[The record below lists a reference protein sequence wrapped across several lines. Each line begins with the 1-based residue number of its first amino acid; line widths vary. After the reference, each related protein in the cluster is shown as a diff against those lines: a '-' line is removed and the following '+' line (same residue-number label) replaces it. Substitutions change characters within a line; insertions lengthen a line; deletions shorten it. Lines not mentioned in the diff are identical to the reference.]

1 MTRYN
6 HIQELMNENVEE
18 VILHLLH
25 IGTKTPSVVNGVY
38 QTFYVASVH

>member
-1 MTRYN
+1 
-6 HIQELMNENVEE
+6 MNENVEE

-38 QTFYVASVH
+38 QTFYVIFFLLRCTLKRRLE